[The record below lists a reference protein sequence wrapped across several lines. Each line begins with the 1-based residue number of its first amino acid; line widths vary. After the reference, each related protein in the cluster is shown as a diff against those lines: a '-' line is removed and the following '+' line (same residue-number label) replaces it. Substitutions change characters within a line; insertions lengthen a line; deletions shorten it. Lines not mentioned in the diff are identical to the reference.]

1 MLAARFYGGKDI
13 RVEEVPDPVP
23 GPGEVL
29 VRVRAAGICGSD
41 LHGYRRGAPGAQ
53 PRTPGHELAGEVVA
67 LGAGVTG
74 CANPVLRVGERVG
87 VEPLVGCGQCVYCRA
102 GDYHLCAK
110 LEHIGG
116 ARPGGFA
123 EMTVA
128 PADRL
133 YVLPAHLSY
142 DEAAILDVLAVAV
155 HALSRAPVV
164 PGERVAVIGSGAI
177 GLSIA
182 QMAAISGGAVAVLG
196 RRQGPLRLAAETAG
210 ATGISLLGDPVT
222 AVRDWSGGEGADV
235 VFEAVGGTADT
246 PDLALKLAAPHGR
259 VGVVGSFQEP
269 QTLDVRVPM
278 RRELSLI
285 WVWSYAL
292 RGSRPE
298 FAIAL
303 DLLARGALKAAPL
316 ITHRFPLERIAEA
329 FATADDKAAGDS
341 IKVIIN
347 P

>member
-13 RVEEVPDPVP
+13 RVEEMPDPVP

-41 LHGYRRGAPGAQ
+41 LHGYRRGGPATA
-53 PRTPGHELAGEVVA
+53 PRTPGHELAGEVAAV
-67 LGAGVTG
+67 GEGVTEFAPG
-74 CANPVLRVGERVG
+74 DRVG
-87 VEPLVGCGQCVYCRA
+87 VEPLVGCGQCAHCRA
-102 GDYHLCAK
+102 GDYHLCAR

-123 EMTVA
+123 QLTVA

-133 YVLPAHLSY
+133 YPLPDHVSMEDAS
-142 DEAAILDVLAVAV
+142 ILDVLAVAV
-155 HALSRAPVV
+155 HALSRVPVA

-182 QMAAISGGAVAVLG
+182 QMASISGGAVAVLG
-196 RRQGPLRLAAETAG
+196 RRDGPLRVAAETAG
-210 ATGISLLGDPVT
+210 AAGIRLDRDPV
-222 AVRDWSGGEGADV
+222 AAARDWSGGEGADV

-246 PDLALKLAAPHGR
+246 LDLALRLAAPKGR

-303 DLLARGALKAAPL
+303 DLLARGALQAAPL

-329 FATADDKAAGDS
+329 FAAADDKTVGNS
-341 IKVIIN
+341 IKVIVN

>member
-1 MLAARFYGGKDI
+1 MLAACFYGGKDI

-41 LHGYRRGAPGAQ
+41 LHGYRRGVSGASA

-74 CANPVLRVGERVG
+74 CMVGDRVG
-87 VEPLVGCGQCVYCRA
+87 VEPLVGCGHCVYCKA
-102 GDYHLCAK
+102 GDYHVCPS

-123 EMTVA
+123 QYTVA

-133 YVLPAHLSY
+133 YPLSAQVSY

-155 HALSRAPVV
+155 HALSRVPVA

-177 GLSIA
+177 GLSIG
-182 QMAAISGGAVAVLG
+182 QMAALSGGAVAVLG
-196 RRQGPLRLAAETAG
+196 RREGPLRVAAETAG

-222 AVRDWSGGEGADV
+222 AVRAWSGGEGADV
-235 VFEAVGGTADT
+235 VYEAVGGTADT
-246 PDLALKLAAPHGR
+246 LDLALKLAAPHGR

-278 RRELSLI
+278 RRELSVI

-316 ITHRFPLERIAEA
+316 ITHRLPLERIAEG
-329 FATADDKAAGDS
+329 FAIADDKTAGDS

>member
-13 RVEEVPDPVP
+13 RVEEVPDPVA

-41 LHGYRRGAPGAQ
+41 LHGYRRGVSGTSA

-67 LGAGVTG
+67 LGEGVASVAPG
-74 CANPVLRVGERVG
+74 ARVG
-87 VEPLVGCGQCVYCRA
+87 VEPLVGCGHCAYCLA
-102 GDYHLCAK
+102 GDYHLCPG

-123 EMTVA
+123 QYTVA
-128 PADRL
+128 PVDRL
-133 YVLPAHLSY
+133 YPLPEHVSY

-155 HALSRAPVV
+155 HALSRVPVA

-196 RRQGPLRLAAETAG
+196 RREGPLRLAAETAG
-210 ATGISLLGDPVT
+210 ATGISLLGDPVA
-222 AVRDWSGGEGADV
+222 AVREWSGGEGADV
-235 VFEAVGGTADT
+235 VYEAVGGTADT
-246 PDLALKLAAPHGR
+246 LDLALKLAAPHGR

-316 ITHRFPLERIAEA
+316 ITHRFPLERIAEG
-329 FATADDKAAGDS
+329 FATADDKSGNS